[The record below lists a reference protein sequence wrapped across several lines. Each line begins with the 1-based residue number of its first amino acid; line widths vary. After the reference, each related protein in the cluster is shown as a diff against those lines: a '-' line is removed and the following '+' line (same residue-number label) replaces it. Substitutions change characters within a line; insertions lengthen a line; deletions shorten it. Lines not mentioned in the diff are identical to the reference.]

1 MKDSRLLAR
10 LREGHAAR
18 QQGRA
23 EEALQHYR
31 AAIELDPGSAE
42 SHTVYGLLLLLL
54 DRAAEAEEPL
64 RRAMALDPS
73 RAECRVNFARWLV
86 HRGDLEQAAAL
97 VEGVTRE
104 QPSLWWAWDRLGD
117 IEVRRGRYEAAA
129 SHFAQVARLRADDPA
144 ALFKWARASFDAGR
158 PMEALRILESAGR
171 LAPRQETILRLR
183 TEIFQAMTEWVA
195 LGQAAKEWIDVYP
208 ESWQAWR
215 CLAKAQLETGY
226 LRQAMETYRKSLALG
241 GRDADALATYGRL
254 CLTAMEYD
262 AAARAF
268 DEAEALD
275 AGNSHLLSGKAVLL
289 MFTGRFDDA
298 RDYCRRAIAANG
310 RDADAW
316 KALVQLCRGRL
327 EPQEVRALEALAVD
341 PALRAEER
349 VTASFALADCLDAAG
364 EASRA
369 FETWQR
375 ANALAR
381 ERAGT
386 QGVYDPAVREAQT
399 DELITLFDRIAE
411 GEDDAKRPTPV
422 FIVGM
427 PRSGTTLIES
437 VVGAHAQVFACGERM
452 EMRWILQ
459 EYLDERRRQPD
470 SAIPP
475 ETWQRWRD
483 YYWRDVPELRG
494 ATVVTDKNP
503 WNFDAIGLILRL
515 FPRARI
521 IHLRRNPVE
530 TAFSIFRNQFSRLT
544 AFTHRL
550 EDIAHYYGEYARL
563 MAHWERV
570 AAGRFT
576 TIRYEDFLAH
586 FDAEARALVA
596 ACGLDWDPAC
606 GEYWAARRVIATMSA
621 VQARRPPGSPTG
633 RAAAYGPQLMP
644 LVDALAAARVDP
656 VTGVSLTGAERPR
669 SNTQPPKT
677 AR

>member
-42 SHTVYGLLLLLL
+42 AHTVYGLLLLLL

-64 RRAMALDPS
+64 RRALALDPS

-104 QPSLWWAWDRLGD
+104 QPALWWAWDRLAD
-117 IEVRRGRYEAAA
+117 IEVRRGRFNEAAV
-129 SHFAQVARLRADDPA
+129 HFGQVARLRADDPA

-298 RDYCRRAIAANG
+298 RDYCRRAIAANA

-327 EPQEVRALEALAVD
+327 EPQEVRALEALAAD

-349 VTASFALADCLDAAG
+349 VTADFALADCLDAAG
-364 EASRA
+364 DTGRA

-381 ERAGT
+381 ERAGAP
-386 QGVYDPAVREAQT
+386 GVYDPAVREAQT

-437 VVGAHAQVFACGERM
+437 VVGAHSQVFACGERM

-470 SAIPP
+470 SSIPQ

-521 IHLRRNPVE
+521 IHLRRDPVE

-576 TIRYEDFLAH
+576 TIQYEDFLAH
-586 FDAEARALVA
+586 FDAEAQALIA

-621 VQARRPPGSPTG
+621 VQARRPPGPPSG
-633 RAAAYGPQLMP
+633 RASAYAPQLRP

-656 VTGVSLTGAERPR
+656 VTGASLTGAERPR
-669 SNTQPPKT
+669 SNTQPPNT